1 LANGTFKD
9 AKISR
14 LESPAPDARRLAN
27 LLIRKDVGGYSVT
40 LCIDPDFATARIEV
54 QKFFEGASH
63 DDMNLVLI
71 SGHGIKDRW
80 GKLHFA
86 SADTDMGVLRASS
99 LASRYV
105 IECMD
110 ESDAAQQI
118 LFIDT
123 CYSGAFAKGMVNKA
137 AMVSVSRDD
146 FGDVDAKGKAII
158 TASTSV
164 QLAGEGKADG
174 TVQSVFTRHLIEGI
188 ESGAADNGGTG
199 EVRLNELYNY
209 VRSSLKR
216 EAPNQTPQPFYYG
229 LDGSSVVVALNP
241 SPKMAELPQELRR
254 RIESADY
261 TIQGA
266 AVDDLYKLAASGGAM
281 RATAAAELKKLQTG
295 DSIFVQ
301 GLADRALGRLGV
313 QNARNEKAENIVEK
327 QKRTREE
334 ALVYLKDHVGE
345 DADINQMPREIEYE
359 EKTLFAI
366 FKPLI
371 FMIIFIAVMLVGFEL
386 YKNWETAQAAKSAN
400 AENAA
405 VTEMNAADAMEGTT
419 NDAMTNVDGA
429 MGADASTAVRKDPS
443 VSKEEMDVLLKNLT
457 EVGRRAEAE
466 AALKGAANRNKETT
480 GSAVDDAAN
489 AMKK

>member
-1 LANGTFKD
+1 MARRALILANGTFKD

-27 LLIRKDVGGYSVT
+27 LLKRKDVGGYEVT
-40 LCIDPDFATARIEV
+40 LCVDPDFATARIEV

-63 DDMNLVLI
+63 DDMNLILI

-174 TVQSVFTRHLIEGI
+174 SVQSVFTRHLIAGI
-188 ESGAADNGGTG
+188 ETGAADNGGTG
-199 EVRLNELYNY
+199 QIRLNALFDY

-216 EAPNQTPQPFYYG
+216 DAPGQTPQPFYYG

-241 SPKMAELPQELRR
+241 LPKVAELPEALRQ
-254 RIESADY
+254 RIESSDSHVK
-261 TIQGA
+261 GA
-266 AVDDLYKLAASGGAM
+266 AVDDLYKLAVSDGAIG
-281 RATAAAELKKLQTG
+281 ATAITELQKLKTG

-301 GLADRALGRLGV
+301 GLAERALDRLGV
-313 QNARNEKAENIVEK
+313 KNSSDKMPDPESLSKDVLER
-327 QKRTREE
+327 QKRAREE

-345 DADINQMPREIEYE
+345 PADITQKLNNTEYNKKSDLLVTAPQWIILCLTLLVLIGFYFYKIDKAMQESALANAAE
-359 EKTLFAI
+359 EMAT
-366 FKPLI
+366 
-371 FMIIFIAVMLVGFEL
+371 E
-386 YKNWETAQAAKSAN
+386 AAAG

-405 VTEMNAADAMEGTT
+405 DASMEAMGNATDAMAAGADSMAMDANMAADPMTNSAVDAAADAM
-419 NDAMTNVDGA
+419 
-429 MGADASTAVRKDPS
+429 
-443 VSKEEMDVLLKNLT
+443 
-457 EVGRRAEAE
+457 
-466 AALKGAANRNKETT
+466 
-480 GSAVDDAAN
+480 
-489 AMKK
+489 KK